1 MYRKCVCVTALCLT
15 LALAGSVGAQLG
27 QGKVLFEYWFDIS
40 GTSVDGNLRT
50 NPNFP
55 NNPNESEWRDEL
67 MSRVDWRDNYGLRA
81 RAYLT
86 PPQTGEYTFWIA
98 GDDNCQLWLSTDADA
113 ANAVKIAEVTGWT
126 GARAWTGSP
135 GSTNAALL
143 KSVPIALQQGQK
155 YYIEALMKE
164 GGGGDSMG
172 VAWAGPGIGEAPTV
186 IAGQYC
192 TAFIRSP
199 EPLLMASKPK
209 PADKAVDV
217 LSATFEWTPGL
228 TAVAHEIYFGTTP
241 ELTAAD
247 QKPALPGVAMYYHF
261 DPLEPGKTYYWRV
274 DEIDAAG
281 NKYPGFTWSFT
292 VMPLEAHAPTPA
304 DGGKDVPVKPTL
316 KWVAGQNAIGH
327 VLYLGKDKAAV
338 TAGDVATKAGILSDV
353 TFTPEVAL
361 DAFSTY
367 YWRVDE
373 IDMAGGTVP
382 GPVWS
387 FSTVAYASILE
398 GQTTLT
404 YNNRVAPY
412 ITSTAMP
419 TPADLTAGGKLTDLA
434 IRFQGRAAPTGGI
447 TYDDAT
453 GTYSLTGAGAD
464 IWNNADEFHYA
475 YKTLNGD
482 GTMVA
487 RVVTVG
493 TGTSEWAKGGVMIR
507 QSLNADSTHAFM
519 PITGPSTT
527 TAAGGNGA
535 SFQRRLTTAGASSN
549 DDSPTRVN
557 APYWVKIERKGD
569 SFSGYISPDGV
580 EWTQLGSAVT
590 IAMGN
595 PVYIGLAVTSH
606 VAGTLRTFTFD
617 NVATTGDVTP
627 AGLFTTWDDIG
638 IASNDPAVMSVALE
652 DAAGKVA
659 VVAHPDPKATQTTV
673 MDLVRVPLAAFAGV
687 DVTNAVKLT
696 LSVGD
701 GQPGGTGVMT
711 FGDIRTVQP
720 AVSPAAGATDI
731 TAAGD
736 AVIGFPE
743 YAGSWPAAEHP
754 ALAIDNQ
761 ITTKYLNFGG
771 ASRPS
776 GIIVT
781 PAVGPTV
788 VTGLSLTTANDAV
801 ERDPVAFELYGS
813 NQGVEGPWALIAKGA
828 IDDFSRPIAWPRRWK
843 NVTPIGFANAI
854 PYTTYKVVFTA
865 VRGPNANSMQ
875 IAEIELLGT
884 VAENEGPVIF
894 WVTFHP
900 ADNAPTAAAV
910 TGGFTTAPDKGYTDL
925 LKEAGYNVVRYVQTG
940 TPNVDL
946 IKASAD
952 LVIISRSVAS
962 SSFQNAAATTWNTIP
977 VPMIS
982 MNGYIN
988 RKSRMGFNTGSTIPD
1003 STGDLKLAVLDPAHP
1018 IFAGISLTDGM
1029 TTNPYAGM
1037 VLYPD
1042 GVAARGISIVTEPP
1056 VDGAITLATVPAGST
1071 TGPAGAMIIA
1081 EYPAGT
1087 AVIHDGGAG
1096 TDILPAPR
1104 LVFLSGAREAASG
1117 KDAQTAGQYDL
1128 YEDGAVMFLNA
1139 VAYMLQ

>member
-1 MYRKCVCVTALCLT
+1 MYRKCVCVAALCLT
-15 LALAGSVGAQLG
+15 LALAGSAGAQLG
-27 QGKVLFEYWFDIS
+27 QGKVLFEYWDGVS

-50 NPNFP
+50 NANFP
-55 NNPNESEWRDEL
+55 NSPTSSVWLDKFQSPSGRA
-67 MSRVDWRDNYGLRA
+67 DNYGVRGRA
-81 RAYLT
+81 FLT
-86 PPQTGEYTFWIA
+86 PPETGDYTFWVA
-98 GDDNCQLWLSTDADA
+98 GDDNCQLWLSTDDTA
-113 ANAVKIAEVTGWT
+113 ANATMIAQVASWT
-126 GARAWTGSP
+126 GVAEWGKEAGQKSAP
-135 GSTNAALL
+135 QAL
-143 KSVPIALQQGQK
+143 VAGQK
-155 YYIEALMKE
+155 YYIEGLMKE
-164 GGGGDSMG
+164 GGGGDSLDVG
-172 VAWAGPGIGEAPTV
+172 WAGPGIGDKTVV
-186 IAGQYC
+186 IAGQYL

-217 LSATFEWTPGL
+217 LGATFEWTPGM

-261 DPLEPGKTYYWRV
+261 DPMEPGKTYYWRV
-274 DEIDAAG
+274 DEVDAAG

-292 VMPLEAHAPTPA
+292 VMPLVAHAPTPA
-304 DGGKDVPVKPTL
+304 DGAKDVAIKPTL

-327 VLYLGKDKAAV
+327 VLYLSKDKAAV

-361 DAFSTY
+361 DAFSSY

-373 IDMAGGTVP
+373 IDMAGGTVA

-387 FSTVAYASILE
+387 FTTVTYASILE

-404 YNNRVAPY
+404 YNNSVAPY

-434 IRFQGRAAPTGGI
+434 IRFQGRAAPTGGLS
-447 TYDDAT
+447 YDDAT

-464 IWNNADEFHYA
+464 IWGNADQFHYA

-487 RVVTVG
+487 RVVDVG

-507 QSLNADSTHAFM
+507 QSLNADSTHAYM
-519 PITGPSTT
+519 PITGPSATV
-527 TAAGGNGA
+527 ASGGNGA
-535 SFQRRLTTAGASSN
+535 SFQRRLLTAGASSN
-549 DDSPTRVN
+549 NDNATRVGP
-557 APYWVKIERKGD
+557 PYWVKIERKGD
-569 SFSGYISPDGV
+569 AFSGFISADGV
-580 EWTQLGSAVT
+580 EWTQLGTAQT

-606 VAGTLRTFTFD
+606 AAGQLRTFKFD
-617 NVATTGDVTP
+617 NVATTGDITP
-627 AGLFTTWDDIG
+627 AGLFASWDDIG
-638 IASNDPAVMSVALE
+638 IASNDPATMSVAIE

-687 DVTNAVKLT
+687 DVKNAAKLT
-696 LSVGD
+696 LSIGD
-701 GQPGGTGVMT
+701 GQPGGAGVMT
-711 FGDIRTVQP
+711 FADIRTVQP
-720 AVSPAAGATDI
+720 AVSPAADAMDI
-731 TAAGD
+731 TVAGD

-743 YAGSWPAAEHP
+743 YAGSWPAAEIP
-754 ALAIDNQ
+754 ALSIDDK

-771 ASRPS
+771 ASRAS

-781 PAVGPTV
+781 PAVGATV
-788 VTGLSLTTANDAV
+788 VTGLSLTTANDAA

-813 NQGVEGPWALIAKGA
+813 NKGVEGPWALIAKGA
-828 IDDFSRPIAWPRRWK
+828 IDDFSRPVAWPRRWK
-843 NVTPIGFANAI
+843 NVTPLGFANAI
-854 PYTTYKVVFTA
+854 PYTNYKVAFPA

-884 VAENEGPVIF
+884 VAEGEGPVVF
-894 WVTFHP
+894 WVTFHA
-900 ADNAPTAAAV
+900 ADNAPSAPAV

-925 LKEAGYNVVRYVQTG
+925 LKEAGYTVVRYVQTG
-940 TPNVDL
+940 SPNVDM
-946 IKASAD
+946 IKAAAD
-952 LVIISRSVAS
+952 LVIVGRSVAS
-962 SSFQNAAATTWNTIP
+962 GSFQNAAATTWNSVP

-1003 STGDLKLAVLDPAHP
+1003 STGDVKLAVLDPAHP
-1018 IFAGISLTDGM
+1018 IFAGIDLTDGT

-1042 GVAARGISIVTEPP
+1042 GVAARGVSIVTEPAAA
-1056 VDGAITLATVPAGST
+1056 GAITLATVSAGST
-1071 TGPAGAMIIA
+1071 TGPAGAMVIA

-1087 AVIHDGGAG
+1087 ALIHDGGAG
-1096 TDILPAPR
+1096 TDVLPAPR

>member
-1 MYRKCVCVTALCLT
+1 MFKKSVCLAVVV
-15 LALAGSVGAQLG
+15 ALAAAAGAQELG
-27 QGKVLFEYWFDIS
+27 QGKVLFEFWDNIGG
-40 GTSVDGNLRT
+40 GTTIPDLTGNALY
-50 NPNFP
+50 P
-55 NNPNESEWRDEL
+55 NNPTSSVWLDKFQSPSGRA
-67 MSRVDWRDNYGLRA
+67 DNYGVRG
-81 RAYLT
+81 RAYIT
-86 PPQTGEYTFWIA
+86 PPQTGDYTFWVA
-98 GDDNCQLWLSTDADA
+98 GDDNCQLWLSTDDNP
-113 ANAVKIAEVTGWT
+113 ANATMIAQVASWT
-126 GARAWTGSP
+126 GVAEWGKEAGQ
-135 GSTNAALL
+135 
-143 KSVPIALQQGQK
+143 KSAPVSLVAGQK
-155 YYIEALMKE
+155 YYLEALMKE
-164 GGGGDSMG
+164 GGGGDSLDVG
-172 VAWAGPGIGEAPTV
+172 WAGPGIGDAATV
-186 IAGQYC
+186 IAGKYC

-199 EPLLMASKPK
+199 EPLLMAGNPK

-217 LSATFEWTPGL
+217 IPSVFEWTAGL
-228 TAVAHEIYFGTTP
+228 TAVAHEIYIGATP

-247 QKPALPGVAMYYHF
+247 QKPALPGVAMFYWF
-261 DPLEPGKTYYWRV
+261 ETPEPGKTYYWRV

-281 NKYPGFTWSFT
+281 VKYPGSVWSFT
-292 VMPLEAHAPTPA
+292 VMPMTAHAPVPA
-304 DGGKDVPVKPTL
+304 DGAKDIAVKPTL
-316 KWVAGQNAIGH
+316 TWTAGQTGMGH
-327 VLYLGKDKAAV
+327 VVYLGKDKAAV
-338 TAGDVATKAGILSDV
+338 TAGDPATLAG
-353 TFTPEVAL
+353 TMAEAKFTPAAAL

-373 IDMAGGTVP
+373 IDTAGATIA

-387 FSTVAYASILE
+387 FSTVTYAPILE

-412 ITSTAMP
+412 ISSVALP

-434 IRFQGRAAPTGGI
+434 IRFQGRAAPTGGLS
-447 TYDDAT
+447 YDSAT

-464 IWNNADEFHYA
+464 IWGNSDQFHYA
-475 YKTLNGD
+475 YKMLNGD

-507 QSLNADSTHAFM
+507 QTLAADSTHAFM
-519 PITGPSTT
+519 PITGPSAT

-535 SFQRRLTTAGASSN
+535 SFQRRLLTAGASSN
-549 DDSPTRVN
+549 NDSATRVN

-569 SFSGYISPDGV
+569 AFSGFISADGV
-580 EWTQLGSAVT
+580 EWTQLGTAQT

-606 VAGTLRTFTFD
+606 VAGALRTFTFD
-617 NVATTGDVTP
+617 NVTTTGDVTP
-627 AGLFTTWDDIG
+627 AGPFSTWDDIG
-638 IASNDPAVMSVALE
+638 IASNDPAPMSVAIE

-659 VVAHPDPKATQTTV
+659 AVTHPDPKATQTAV
-673 MDLVRVPLAAFAGV
+673 MDLIRVPLAAFAGV
-687 DVTNAVKLT
+687 DLKNAVKLT
-696 LSVGD
+696 FSVGD

-711 FGDIRTVQP
+711 FADVRTVQP
-720 AVSPAAGATDI
+720 ATSPAAGAIDV

-743 YAGSWPAAEHP
+743 YAGSWPAAETP
-754 ALAIDNQ
+754 ALSVDNQ

-771 ASRPS
+771 KSQPS

-781 PAVGPTV
+781 PAVGATV
-788 VTGLSLTTANDAV
+788 VTGLTFTTANDAA

-813 NQGVEGPWALIAKGA
+813 NKGVEGPWALIAKGP
-828 IDDFSRPIAWPRRWK
+828 IDDFSRPTVWPRRWK
-843 NVTPIGFANAI
+843 SVTPIGFANTV
-854 PYTTYKVVFTA
+854 PYTNYKVAFTA

-884 VAENEGPVIF
+884 VAAGTGPVVF

-900 ADNAPTAAAV
+900 ADDAPTAAAV

-940 TPNVDL
+940 TPNVDM
-946 IKASAD
+946 IKAAAD
-952 LVIISRSVAS
+952 LVIVSRSVAS

-1003 STGDLKLAVLDPAHP
+1003 STGDLKLAVLDPTHP
-1018 IFAGISLTDGM
+1018 IFAGIDLTDGTM
-1029 TTNPYAGM
+1029 TNPYAGM
-1037 VLYPD
+1037 VTYSD
-1042 GVAARGISIVTEPP
+1042 GVAARGISIVTEAPAA
-1056 VDGAITLATVPAGST
+1056 GAITLATVSAGST
-1071 TGPAGAMIIA
+1071 TGPAGAMVIA

-1087 AVIHDGGAG
+1087 SLIHDGGAG
-1096 TDILPAPR
+1096 TDVLPAPR
-1104 LVFLSGAREAASG
+1104 LVFLSGSREAASG